1 MTPCRAAPGPTP
13 GRLGPAESHLCAPT
27 AAQWQAGT
35 QIQDT
40 RGVTAPHAPGYP
52 RRAIGV
58 TPVTTSRESKAP
70 RSPPGLGVLPPESG
84 TAEPAAPTLLTR
96 VLPVQGPFELPRL
109 LLQRQAEA
117 AQLTEELPRPVH
129 GPRARGAAPGA
140 APATIARL
148 APGHQTAVRGCCP
161 RRGPCRAVP
170 GRCEGDASRPPLPS
184 NGGRRAP
191 HWRR

>member
-13 GRLGPAESHLCAPT
+13 GPLGPAESHLCAPT

-84 TAEPAAPTLLTR
+84 TDAP
-96 VLPVQGPFELPRL
+96 
-109 LLQRQAEA
+109 
-117 AQLTEELPRPVH
+117 
-129 GPRARGAAPGA
+129 PGA
-140 APATIARL
+140 
-148 APGHQTAVRGCCP
+148 P
-161 RRGPCRAVP
+161 RRGCGP
-170 GRCEGDASRPPLPS
+170 EGGEARQSRPPLRCLPAFS
-184 NGGRRAP
+184 PCRARSSCLASFSSARQRPRSLPKNSLDLSMARGQGERPQGRRRQQSLA
-191 HWRR
+191 